1 MVNVN
6 DLRMDI
12 GLKLQKCVE
21 EAVRRKFYTE
31 AKAAMKDAVL
41 RFSGIQVQDAS

>member
-6 DLRMDI
+6 GLRMNVE
-12 GLKLQKCVE
+12 LKLQKCVE

-31 AKAAMKDAVL
+31 AKAAMKDAIL
-41 RFSGIQVQDAS
+41 QFSGIPVQDAS